1 MNYFIF
7 LYLFLF
13 KHTQLNTQLMCNI
26 NKYTDNI
33 IVKNKTIKNNGFDY
47 RYINATDNATNND
60 NVTNIYTNIYSNF
73 NKKKLLDILIT
84 NISLHDKLQH
94 IDLYEKIDCI
104 KKINITAGG
113 LLTDWNN
120 N

>member
-1 MNYFIF
+1 
-7 LYLFLF
+7 
-13 KHTQLNTQLMCNI
+13 MCNI

-33 IVKNKTIKNNGFDY
+33 IVNKTIKNNGFDY
-47 RYINATDNATNND
+47 RYINITDNFNL
-60 NVTNIYTNIYSNF
+60 TNIYSNF

-94 IDLYEKIDCI
+94 IDLYEKINCV